1 MANTSITM
9 DNLRQIIRLKSEGTS
24 KRKISQLLSIH
35 RETVRKYVE
44 QMEALGIDYGTLLQE
59 SDADLHLIF
68 EKHQF
73 VKTDIARFNELRNF
87 FPYAQKEL
95 GKTGVDRFNLWTEYK
110 DTHSQYYT
118 YSHFCREYN
127 RWAKTQQTSAHF
139 EYKAGEKMFI
149 DYTGKKLSIVN
160 KETGEFILVEVF
172 VAILGFSNYIYV
184 EATASQK
191 KEDFLPATEN
201 ALHFFGGVPQAIVP
215 DNLKSAVT
223 KGCKYEPRLNETY
236 EGFAVHYGTTI
247 LPTRPH
253 EPQDKS
259 LVEGAVKWIYKRVF
273 APLRNMTFFS
283 LGELNMEI
291 KRLMVLANA
300 MSFQIKEHSRTI
312 LFNEIERSALRAL
325 PDQRYEYKSFRWL
338 TVQKNSHVYLSED
351 KNYYSVHHQYN
362 GQKVKVAYSSTLV
375 EVLFNH
381 ERIAVHPRS
390 RIVSKYSTNKEH
402 MASNSTFMSEWSPE
416 FFTSWASG
424 IGEATRAFIEKV
436 LSSKAHPE
444 QGYKSAL
451 GILNL
456 AKKKDVGTERLN
468 NACSRALCYGD
479 YTYPRVKS
487 IIDKRLDIAPVE
499 MELPFTL
506 PVHENIRGQ
515 QYYQ

>member
-24 KRKISQLLSIH
+24 NRKISQLLSIH

-68 EKHQF
+68 EKHHF

-127 RWAKTQQTSAHF
+127 RWAKT
-139 EYKAGEKMFI
+139 
-149 DYTGKKLSIVN
+149 
-160 KETGEFILVEVF
+160 
-172 VAILGFSNYIYV
+172 
-184 EATASQK
+184 
-191 KEDFLPATEN
+191 
-201 ALHFFGGVPQAIVP
+201 
-215 DNLKSAVT
+215 
-223 KGCKYEPRLNETY
+223 KGCKYEPHLNETY

-456 AKKKDVGTERLN
+456 AKKKEVGTERLN